1 MEVCRE
7 EMRVIGMGIGIG
19 CIGSSSMELWG
30 VASSC
35 GGRGWGTPA
44 WLLYPDDDEDPQLP
58 ESVGRGGSG
67 GLVGVRGSSGLGRGA
82 VSAASFAT
90 GALVVSGPSL

>member
-1 MEVCRE
+1 MEEWRE
-7 EMRVIGMGIGIG
+7 EMRVIGIG
-19 CIGSSSMELWG
+19 CIGSSSIELWG

-35 GGRGWGTPA
+35 GGRA

-58 ESVGRGGSG
+58 ESVGIDGTG

-82 VSAASFAT
+82 VSGASFVT
-90 GALVVSGPSL
+90 GPFMVFGASF

>member
-1 MEVCRE
+1 MEECKE
-7 EMRVIGMGIGIG
+7 EMRVIGIGIGIG

-35 GGRGWGTPA
+35 WGRGWGTPA

-82 VSAASFAT
+82 GSGTSFAAE
-90 GALVVSGPSL
+90 ALVVSGASL